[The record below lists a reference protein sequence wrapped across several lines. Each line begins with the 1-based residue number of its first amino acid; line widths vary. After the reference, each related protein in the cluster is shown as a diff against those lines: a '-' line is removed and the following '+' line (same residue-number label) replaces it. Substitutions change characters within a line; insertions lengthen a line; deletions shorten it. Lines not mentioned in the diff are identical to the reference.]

1 MSKYIPGNQ
10 KHLTIEDR
18 IYIQNELDKGTSFKD
33 IARFLCKDPTTI
45 SKEVKARR
53 SSDWFHKGTFL
64 NAKNFCTKRF
74 RCKKTNA
81 CNKILLCGVKCASC
95 PTCNQTCPDFQ
106 KECCSKLD
114 RAPYVCNGCSKKIN
128 HCTIAHKYTYN
139 ARFADRK
146 YRECLKD
153 SRSGIA
159 MTRQELHKKDKII
172 TPLIDQGQSPYQI
185 VANHPELNLS
195 VRSVYNYLD
204 MGLLTARN
212 VDLKRKVKFKPRKV
226 HKSQISDR
234 RVFNGRTYAD
244 FQQLHLESFVEMDTV
259 HSAVGS
265 SKTLLTFFFT
275 REKLF
280 LAFLMN
286 RNTEGSV
293 RLVLDRL
300 EKRFGTF
307 DFLTLFEY
315 ILTDRGAEFGDPDSL
330 ETGVT
335 GIQRTNIYYCDP
347 MRSGQKGGI
356 EQAHTMLRMILPK
369 RTTFEFLTQWDVN
382 LITSHINS
390 TPRESLNGRTPYDVA
405 LEAFWKDALKVFQ
418 LRRIDPD
425 KVILT
430 PKLIRYNH

>member
-45 SKEVKARR
+45 SKEVKTRR
-53 SSDWFHKGTFL
+53 TSDWFHKGTFL

-106 KECCSKLD
+106 KERCSRLD

-153 SRSGIA
+153 SSSGIV

-390 TPRESLNGRTPYDVA
+390 TPRESLDGRTPYDVA
-405 LEAFWKDALKVFQ
+405 LETFGEDVLKAFQ